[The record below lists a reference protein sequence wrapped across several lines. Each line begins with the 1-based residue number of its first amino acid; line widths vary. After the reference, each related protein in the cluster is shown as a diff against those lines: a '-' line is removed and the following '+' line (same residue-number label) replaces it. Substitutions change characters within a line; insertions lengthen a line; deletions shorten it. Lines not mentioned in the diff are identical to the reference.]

1 MTGAAVIEIP
11 AAVEVAPLIGALAA
25 HAVPGLEITD
35 RDRRTHTRLI
45 ATSGGPALT
54 TIAFGDGHVSVQVER
69 PDAADEVVETVRT
82 WFDLDTDLGAV
93 RDALGADSVV
103 GPLIRARPSL
113 RIPGSVDGFETAV
126 LTVLGQQVSLAA
138 ARTLAGRLVA
148 GWGSLSEAGFSVFP
162 TPAVLAAVDPEELR
176 QRIGLTT
183 ARARTLFALAGACA
197 GGLRIDPSGDHA
209 TIRAELLA
217 LPGIGPWTVDY
228 LAVRVLRDRDAYP
241 AGDLVLQ
248 RALGVNSAR
257 QAVEAAEGW
266 RPWRAYGLFHL
277 WTAAAYK

>member
-1 MTGAAVIEIP
+1 MSGGAVIEIP
-11 AAVEVAPLIGALAA
+11 AAVEVAPLIGTLAA

-35 RDRRTHTRLI
+35 RDRRMHTRLI
-45 ATSGGPALT
+45 ATTGGPVLT
-54 TIAFGDGHVSVQVER
+54 RIGFGDAQVSVHVDR
-69 PDAADEVVETVRT
+69 ADAADEVAETVRA
-82 WFDLDTDLGAV
+82 WFDLDTDLAGV
-93 RDALGADSVV
+93 RDALGADPVV
-103 GPLIRARPSL
+103 GPLIQARPSL

-138 ARTLAGRLVA
+138 ARTFAGRLVA
-148 GWGSLSEAGFSVFP
+148 GWGSTTAGGLSVFP
-162 TPAVLAAVDPEELR
+162 APAVLAAVDQEELR

-183 ARARTLFALAGACA
+183 ARARTLLALARACA
-197 GGLRIDPSGDHA
+197 DGLRIDPAGDHTA
-209 TIRAELLA
+209 IRAELLG

-248 RALGVNSAR
+248 RALGVTTVR
-257 QAVEAAEGW
+257 QAVAAAEAW

-277 WTAAAYK
+277 WTAAAYE